1 MSLPTLLLLPPSLL
15 CPLTTIR
22 FDAWVRTVD
31 AYAGGDLLWLN
42 PTGKIPE
49 EAIIQLGVKRAQPFR
64 ERKRFDAT
72 SFPETGREKMADV
85 ADEEDAEADDEVK
98 LNKAQMEELEG

>member
-1 MSLPTLLLLPPSLL
+1 M
-15 CPLTTIR
+15 
-22 FDAWVRTVD
+22 
-31 AYAGGDLLWLN
+31 LWLN

-49 EAIIQLGVKRAQPFR
+49 EAIIQPGTTRPKPFR

-72 SFPETGREKMADV
+72 SFPETGREKMANV

-98 LNKAQMEELEG
+98 LNKAEMAELEG